1 MCDRQN
7 KAENYGLRS
16 LQRTLKQL
24 HVHDI
29 SLQEQGYELV
39 HDYMAF
45 CVGSAS
51 LKPPKP

>member
-24 HVHDI
+24 YGT
-29 SLQEQGYELV
+29 SLREQGYELV
-39 HDYMAF
+39 HDYIAYYD
-45 CVGSAS
+45 GSVS
-51 LKPPKP
+51 LKPPRP